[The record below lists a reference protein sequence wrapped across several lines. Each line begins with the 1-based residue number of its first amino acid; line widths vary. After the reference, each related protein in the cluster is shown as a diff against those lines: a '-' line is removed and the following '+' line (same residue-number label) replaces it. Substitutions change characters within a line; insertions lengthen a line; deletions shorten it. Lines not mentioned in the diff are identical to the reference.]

1 MIMPRILF
9 ICFLFAGMLL
19 YAASAPFQY
28 PDGYRVDGKDESG
41 RTWRESVTVKGKY
54 ADVKKTIVVN
64 LKKAGYR
71 IKHDIPLSETPPST
85 LMAWEKAGKTLVVM
99 VFESSETEV
108 SFSWGYFE

>member
-1 MIMPRILF
+1 MPKKFL
-9 ICFLFAGMLL
+9 ICFLFAVTLL
-19 YAASAPFQY
+19 SAASAPFQY
-28 PDGYRVDGKDESG
+28 PDGCRVDSHSDDG

-54 ADVKKTIVVN
+54 ADIKKTIAVN

-71 IKHDIPLSETPPST
+71 IKHDIPLSETPPSS

-108 SFSWGYFE
+108 CFSWGYFE

>member
-1 MIMPRILF
+1 MPKTFL
-9 ICFLFAGMLL
+9 ICFLFAVTLL
-19 YAASAPFQY
+19 SAASAPFQY
-28 PDGYRVDGKDESG
+28 PDGCRVDSHSDDG

-54 ADVKKTIVVN
+54 ADIKKTIAVN

-71 IKHDIPLSETPPST
+71 IKHDIPLSETPPSS

-108 SFSWGYFE
+108 CFTWGYFE